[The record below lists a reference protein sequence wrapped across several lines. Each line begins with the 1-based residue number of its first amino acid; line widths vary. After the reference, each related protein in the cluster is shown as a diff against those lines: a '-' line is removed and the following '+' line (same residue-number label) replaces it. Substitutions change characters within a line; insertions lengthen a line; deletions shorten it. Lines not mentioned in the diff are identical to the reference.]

1 MADTLHTHVSEVE
14 LLKSF
19 PWLVALDFAKLR
31 NSCLKNNRHLVLTRH
46 QNRSNQILKGLGG

>member
-1 MADTLHTHVSEVE
+1 VHTNVCEVE

-31 NSCLKNNRHLVLTRH
+31 NSCLRKESSFHFELTLISSQPGYEKFRW
-46 QNRSNQILKGLGG
+46 LK